1 MCITV
6 ASYSKATAKVLIFSA
21 TEAISH
27 ILLIYIN
34 NPSLSLCLSLPLCL
48 SPFDFL
54 SPVSHIVIC
63 RIAVWDRM
71 QVAGASGMRIVV
83 WDRMQVAG
91 VSGMRIVVWDRMQV
105 AGASGMRS
113 LWYISWCP
121 FPFGPYI
128 ARLPW
133 RPDDGVGQYVRV
145 KSMSWTA
152 SLAPAMR
159 REACACSPCYTIR
172 LITVGVSKAVS
183 MPFSVSPRLAYAP
196 TNSSRSIAAEAPKA
210 CDAAPIDSPKAMG
223 LFTWPT

>member
-34 NPSLSLCLSLPLCL
+34 NLSLSLCLSLPLCL

-71 QVAGASGMRIVV
+71 QVAGV
-83 WDRMQVAG
+83 
-91 VSGMRIVVWDRMQV
+91 
-105 AGASGMRS
+105 SGMRS
-113 LWYISWCP
+113 LWYISWSP
-121 FPFGPYI
+121 FPFSPYI

-133 RPDDGVGQYVRV
+133 RPDGGVGQYVRV

-159 REACACSPCYTIR
+159 REVCACPPPVIPSGLSPLESAR
-172 LITVGVSKAVS
+172 LLVCH
-183 MPFSVSPRLAYAP
+183 SVSVRDWRMPRQTRHGPLQQRRP
-196 TNSSRSIAAEAPKA
+196 RRVMQLPSTVLRPW
-210 CDAAPIDSPKAMG
+210 G
-223 LFTWPT
+223 G

>member
-71 QVAGASGMRIVV
+71 QVAGV
-83 WDRMQVAG
+83 
-91 VSGMRIVVWDRMQV
+91 
-105 AGASGMRS
+105 SGMRS
-113 LWYISWCP
+113 LWYISWSP

-159 REACACSPCYTIR
+159 REVCACPPPVILSGLSLLGSAR
-172 LITVGVSKAVS
+172 LLVCH
-183 MPFSVSPRLAYAP
+183 SVSVRDWRMPRQTRHGPLQQRRP
-196 TNSSRSIAAEAPKA
+196 RRVMQLPSTVLRPWG
-210 CDAAPIDSPKAMG
+210 C
-223 LFTWPT
+223 

>member
-6 ASYSKATAKVLIFSA
+6 ASYSKATAKLLIFSA

-71 QVAGASGMRIVV
+71 QVAGV
-83 WDRMQVAG
+83 
-91 VSGMRIVVWDRMQV
+91 
-105 AGASGMRS
+105 SGMRS
-113 LWYISWCP
+113 LWYISWSP
-121 FPFGPYI
+121 LPFGPYI

-159 REACACSPCYTIR
+159 REVCACPPPVIPSGLSPLGSAR
-172 LITVGVSKAVS
+172 LLVCH
-183 MPFSVSPRLAYAP
+183 SVSVRDWRMPRQTRHGPLQQRRP
-196 TNSSRSIAAEAPKA
+196 RRVMQLPSTVLRPWG
-210 CDAAPIDSPKAMG
+210 C
-223 LFTWPT
+223 

>member
-34 NPSLSLCLSLPLCL
+34 NLSLSLCLSLPLCL

-71 QVAGASGMRIVV
+71 QVEE
-83 WDRMQVAG
+83 
-91 VSGMRIVVWDRMQV
+91 VSGMRIAVWDRMQV

-183 MPFSVSPRLAYAP
+183 MPLSVSPRLAYAP

-223 LFTWPT
+223 LLTWPT

>member
-34 NPSLSLCLSLPLCL
+34 NPSLSLCLSLTLCL

-71 QVAGASGMRIVV
+71 QVAGV
-83 WDRMQVAG
+83 
-91 VSGMRIVVWDRMQV
+91 
-105 AGASGMRS
+105 SGMRS
-113 LWYISWCP
+113 LWYISWSP
-121 FPFGPYI
+121 FSFGPYI
-128 ARLPW
+128 SRLPW
-133 RPDDGVGQYVRV
+133 RPYDGVGQYVRV

-223 LFTWPT
+223 LLTWPT

>member
-21 TEAISH
+21 TEAINH

-34 NPSLSLCLSLPLCL
+34 NPSLSLCLSLTLCL

-91 VSGMRIVVWDRMQV
+91 VSGMR
-105 AGASGMRS
+105 S
-113 LWYISWCP
+113 LWYISWSP
-121 FPFGPYI
+121 FPFGPNI

-133 RPDDGVGQYVRV
+133 RPYDGVGQYVRV

-152 SLAPAMR
+152 SLAQAMR
-159 REACACSPCYTIR
+159 REACARPPPVILSGLSPLGSAR
-172 LITVGVSKAVS
+172 LLV
-183 MPFSVSPRLAYAP
+183 
-196 TNSSRSIAAEAPKA
+196 
-210 CDAAPIDSPKAMG
+210 CH
-223 LFTWPT
+223 

>member
-34 NPSLSLCLSLPLCL
+34 NPSLSLCLSLTLCL

-71 QVAGASGMRIVV
+71 QVAGV
-83 WDRMQVAG
+83 
-91 VSGMRIVVWDRMQV
+91 
-105 AGASGMRS
+105 SGMRS
-113 LWYISWCP
+113 LWCISWSP

-152 SLAPAMR
+152 SQAPAMR

-223 LFTWPT
+223 WLTWPT

>member
-34 NPSLSLCLSLPLCL
+34 NLSLSLCLSLPLCL

-71 QVAGASGMRIVV
+71 QVAG
-83 WDRMQVAG
+83 
-91 VSGMRIVVWDRMQV
+91 VSGMRIAVWDRMSV
-105 AGASGMRS
+105 AGASGMRI
-113 LWYISWCP
+113 LWYISWSP
-121 FPFGPYI
+121 SPFGPYI
-128 ARLPW
+128 SRLPW
-133 RPDDGVGQYVRV
+133 RPYDGVGQYVRV

-159 REACACSPCYTIR
+159 REVCACPPPVILSGLSLLGSAR
-172 LITVGVSKAVS
+172 LLVCH
-183 MPFSVSPRLAYAP
+183 SVSVRDWRMPRQTRHGPLQQRRP
-196 TNSSRSIAAEAPKA
+196 RRVMQLPSTVLRPWG
-210 CDAAPIDSPKAMG
+210 C
-223 LFTWPT
+223 

>member
-34 NPSLSLCLSLPLCL
+34 SLSLSLCLSLPLCL

-71 QVAGASGMRIVV
+71 QVE
-83 WDRMQVAG
+83 G
-91 VSGMRIVVWDRMQV
+91 V
-105 AGASGMRS
+105 SGMRS
-113 LWYISWCP
+113 LWYISWSP
-121 FPFGPYI
+121 FPFSPYI

-159 REACACSPCYTIR
+159 REACACPPPVIPSGLSPLGSAR
-172 LITVGVSKAVS
+172 LLVCH
-183 MPFSVSPRLAYAP
+183 SVSVRDWRMPRQTRHGPLQQRRP
-196 TNSSRSIAAEAPKA
+196 RRVMQLPSTVLRPWGCLRGPHRES
-210 CDAAPIDSPKAMG
+210 
-223 LFTWPT
+223 

>member
-34 NPSLSLCLSLPLCL
+34 NPSLSLCLSLTLCL

-91 VSGMRIVVWDRMQV
+91 
-105 AGASGMRS
+105 ASGMRS
-113 LWYISWCP
+113 LWYISWSP
-121 FPFGPYI
+121 FPFSPYI

-223 LFTWPT
+223 WLTWPT

>member
-91 VSGMRIVVWDRMQV
+91 ASGMRIAVWDRMSV
-105 AGASGMRS
+105 AGVSGMRS
-113 LWYISWCP
+113 LWYISWSP
-121 FPFGPYI
+121 FPFSPYI

-159 REACACSPCYTIR
+159 REACACPPPVILSGLSPLGSAR
-172 LITVGVSKAVS
+172 L
-183 MPFSVSPRLAYAP
+183 
-196 TNSSRSIAAEAPKA
+196 
-210 CDAAPIDSPKAMG
+210 
-223 LFTWPT
+223 

>member
-34 NPSLSLCLSLPLCL
+34 NLSLSLCLYIPFVSLPLPLCL

-71 QVAGASGMRIVV
+71 QVAGASGMR
-83 WDRMQVAG
+83 
-91 VSGMRIVVWDRMQV
+91 
-105 AGASGMRS
+105 S
-113 LWYISWCP
+113 LWYISWSP

-159 REACACSPCYTIR
+159 REVCACPPLLYYQ
-172 LITVGVSKAVS
+172 
-183 MPFSVSPRLAYAP
+183 AYH
-196 TNSSRSIAAEAPKA
+196 RWGQQG
-210 CDAAPIDSPKAMG
+210 C
-223 LFTWPT
+223 

>member
-34 NPSLSLCLSLPLCL
+34 NLSLSLCLYIPFVSLPLPLCL

-71 QVAGASGMRIVV
+71 QVAG
-83 WDRMQVAG
+83 
-91 VSGMRIVVWDRMQV
+91 VSGM
-105 AGASGMRS
+105 SS
-113 LWYISWCP
+113 LWYISWSP

-159 REACACSPCYTIR
+159 REVCACPPPVILSGLSLLGSAR
-172 LITVGVSKAVS
+172 LLVCH
-183 MPFSVSPRLAYAP
+183 SVSVRDWRMPRQTRHGPLQQRRP
-196 TNSSRSIAAEAPKA
+196 RRVMQLPSTVLRPWG
-210 CDAAPIDSPKAMG
+210 C
-223 LFTWPT
+223 

>member
-6 ASYSKATAKVLIFSA
+6 ASYLKATAKVLIFSA

-71 QVAGASGMRIVV
+71 QVAG
-83 WDRMQVAG
+83 
-91 VSGMRIVVWDRMQV
+91 VSGMRIVVWDRMPV
-105 AGASGMRS
+105 AGAFGMRS
-113 LWYISWCP
+113 LWYISWSP
-121 FPFGPYI
+121 LPFGPYI

-196 TNSSRSIAAEAPKA
+196 TNSSRSIAAEAPRA

-223 LFTWPT
+223 WLTWPT

>member
-34 NPSLSLCLSLPLCL
+34 SLSLSLCLSLPLCL

-71 QVAGASGMRIVV
+71 QVAGVSVMRIAV
-83 WDRMQVAG
+83 WDRMQVG
-91 VSGMRIVVWDRMQV
+91 
-105 AGASGMRS
+105 GASGMRS
-113 LWYISWCP
+113 LWYISWSP
-121 FPFGPYI
+121 FPFGPNI

-133 RPDDGVGQYVRV
+133 RPDDGVGQYVRG

-223 LFTWPT
+223 LLTWPT

>member
-6 ASYSKATAKVLIFSA
+6 ASYLKATAKVLIFSA

-71 QVAGASGMRIVV
+71 QVAG
-83 WDRMQVAG
+83 
-91 VSGMRIVVWDRMQV
+91 VSGMRIVVWDRMPV
-105 AGASGMRS
+105 AGAFGMRS
-113 LWYISWCP
+113 LWYISWSP
-121 FPFGPYI
+121 LPFGPYI

-152 SLAPAMR
+152 SLAQAMR
-159 REACACSPCYTIR
+159 REACARPPPVIPSGLSPLGSAR
-172 LITVGVSKAVS
+172 LLVCH
-183 MPFSVSPRLAYAP
+183 SVSVRDWRMPRQTRHGPLQQRRP
-196 TNSSRSIAAEAPKA
+196 RRVMQLPSTVLRPW
-210 CDAAPIDSPKAMG
+210 G
-223 LFTWPT
+223 G

>member
-71 QVAGASGMRIVV
+71 QVAGV
-83 WDRMQVAG
+83 
-91 VSGMRIVVWDRMQV
+91 
-105 AGASGMRS
+105 SGMRS
-113 LWYISWCP
+113 LWYISWSP
-121 FPFGPYI
+121 LPFGPYI

-159 REACACSPCYTIR
+159 REVCACPPPVILSGLSLLGSAR
-172 LITVGVSKAVS
+172 LLVCH
-183 MPFSVSPRLAYAP
+183 SVSVRDWRMPRQTRHGPLQQRRP
-196 TNSSRSIAAEAPKA
+196 RRVMQLPSTVLRPWG
-210 CDAAPIDSPKAMG
+210 C
-223 LFTWPT
+223 

>member
-34 NPSLSLCLSLPLCL
+34 NLSLSLCLSLTLCL

-71 QVAGASGMRIVV
+71 QVAGVSGMRIAV

-91 VSGMRIVVWDRMQV
+91 VSGMR
-105 AGASGMRS
+105 S
-113 LWYISWCP
+113 LWYISWSP
-121 FPFGPYI
+121 FPFGPNI

-159 REACACSPCYTIR
+159 REACACPPPVIPSGLSPLGSAR
-172 LITVGVSKAVS
+172 LLVCH
-183 MPFSVSPRLAYAP
+183 SVSVRDWRMPRQTRHGPLQQRRP
-196 TNSSRSIAAEAPKA
+196 RRVMQLPSTVLRPWG
-210 CDAAPIDSPKAMG
+210 C
-223 LFTWPT
+223 

>member
-71 QVAGASGMRIVV
+71 QVAG
-83 WDRMQVAG
+83 
-91 VSGMRIVVWDRMQV
+91 VSGMRIVVWDRMPV
-105 AGASGMRS
+105 AGAFGMRS
-113 LWYISWCP
+113 LWYISWSP
-121 FPFGPYI
+121 LPFGPYI

-152 SLAPAMR
+152 SLAQAMR
-159 REACACSPCYTIR
+159 REACARPPPVILSGLSPLGSAR
-172 LITVGVSKAVS
+172 LLVCH
-183 MPFSVSPRLAYAP
+183 SVSVRDWRMPRQTRHGPLQQRRP
-196 TNSSRSIAAEAPKA
+196 RRVMQLPSTVLRPW
-210 CDAAPIDSPKAMG
+210 G
-223 LFTWPT
+223 G

>member
-71 QVAGASGMRIVV
+71 QVAGV
-83 WDRMQVAG
+83 
-91 VSGMRIVVWDRMQV
+91 
-105 AGASGMRS
+105 SGMRS
-113 LWYISWCP
+113 LWYISWSP
-121 FPFGPYI
+121 LPFGPYI

-159 REACACSPCYTIR
+159 REACARPPPVIPSGLSPLGSAR
-172 LITVGVSKAVS
+172 LLVCH
-183 MPFSVSPRLAYAP
+183 SVSVRDWRMPRQTRHGPLQQRRP
-196 TNSSRSIAAEAPKA
+196 GRVMQLPSTVLRPW
-210 CDAAPIDSPKAMG
+210 G
-223 LFTWPT
+223 G

>member
-34 NPSLSLCLSLPLCL
+34 NPSLSLCLSLTLCL

-71 QVAGASGMRIVV
+71 QVAG
-83 WDRMQVAG
+83 
-91 VSGMRIVVWDRMQV
+91 VSGMRIAVWDRMSV
-105 AGASGMRS
+105 AGASGMRI
-113 LWYISWCP
+113 LWYISWSP
-121 FPFGPYI
+121 SPFGPYI
-128 ARLPW
+128 SRLPW
-133 RPDDGVGQYVRV
+133 RPYDGVGQYVRV

-159 REACACSPCYTIR
+159 REVCACPPPVILSGLSLLGSAR
-172 LITVGVSKAVS
+172 LLVCH
-183 MPFSVSPRLAYAP
+183 SVSVRDWRMPRQTRHGPLQQRRP
-196 TNSSRSIAAEAPKA
+196 RRVMQLPSTVLRPWG
-210 CDAAPIDSPKAMG
+210 C
-223 LFTWPT
+223 

>member
-34 NPSLSLCLSLPLCL
+34 NLSLSLCLSLPLCL

-71 QVAGASGMRIVV
+71 QVAG
-83 WDRMQVAG
+83 
-91 VSGMRIVVWDRMQV
+91 VSGM
-105 AGASGMRS
+105 SS
-113 LWYISWCP
+113 LWYISWSP

-223 LFTWPT
+223 LLTWPT

>member
-34 NPSLSLCLSLPLCL
+34 NLSLSLCLSLTLCL

-71 QVAGASGMRIVV
+71 QVAGASGMR
-83 WDRMQVAG
+83 
-91 VSGMRIVVWDRMQV
+91 
-105 AGASGMRS
+105 S
-113 LWYISWCP
+113 LWYISWSP
-121 FPFGPYI
+121 FPFSQYI

-159 REACACSPCYTIR
+159 REACACPPPVILSGLSPLGSAR
-172 LITVGVSKAVS
+172 LLVCH
-183 MPFSVSPRLAYAP
+183 SVSVRDWRMPRQTRHGPLQQRRP
-196 TNSSRSIAAEAPKA
+196 RRVMQLPSTVLRPW
-210 CDAAPIDSPKAMG
+210 G
-223 LFTWPT
+223 G

>member
-34 NPSLSLCLSLPLCL
+34 NLSLSLCLSLTLCL

-71 QVAGASGMRIVV
+71 QVAGVSGMRIAV

-91 VSGMRIVVWDRMQV
+91 VSGMR
-105 AGASGMRS
+105 S
-113 LWYISWCP
+113 LWYISWSP
-121 FPFGPYI
+121 FPFGPNI

-159 REACACSPCYTIR
+159 REACARPPPVIPSGLSPLGSAR
-172 LITVGVSKAVS
+172 LLV
-183 MPFSVSPRLAYAP
+183 
-196 TNSSRSIAAEAPKA
+196 
-210 CDAAPIDSPKAMG
+210 CH
-223 LFTWPT
+223 

>member
-34 NPSLSLCLSLPLCL
+34 NLSLSLCLSLPLCL

-71 QVAGASGMRIVV
+71 QVAG
-83 WDRMQVAG
+83 
-91 VSGMRIVVWDRMQV
+91 VSGM
-105 AGASGMRS
+105 SS
-113 LWYISWCP
+113 LWYISWSP
-121 FPFGPYI
+121 FPFSPYI

-159 REACACSPCYTIR
+159 REVCACPPPVIPSGLSPLGSAR
-172 LITVGVSKAVS
+172 LLVCH
-183 MPFSVSPRLAYAP
+183 SVSVRDWRMPRQTRHGPLQQRRP
-196 TNSSRSIAAEAPKA
+196 RRVMQLPSTVLRPWG
-210 CDAAPIDSPKAMG
+210 C
-223 LFTWPT
+223 

>member
-34 NPSLSLCLSLPLCL
+34 SLSLSLCLSLLLCL

-71 QVAGASGMRIVV
+71 QVAGV
-83 WDRMQVAG
+83 
-91 VSGMRIVVWDRMQV
+91 
-105 AGASGMRS
+105 SGMRS
-113 LWYISWCP
+113 LWYISWSP
-121 FPFGPYI
+121 FPFSPYI

-223 LFTWPT
+223 LLTWPT

>member
-34 NPSLSLCLSLPLCL
+34 NLSLSLCLSLPLCL

-71 QVAGASGMRIVV
+71 QVEEV
-83 WDRMQVAG
+83 
-91 VSGMRIVVWDRMQV
+91 
-105 AGASGMRS
+105 SGMRS
-113 LWYISWCP
+113 LWYISWSP
-121 FPFGPYI
+121 FPFSPYI

-159 REACACSPCYTIR
+159 REACARPPPVIPSGLSPLGSAR
-172 LITVGVSKAVS
+172 LLVCH
-183 MPFSVSPRLAYAP
+183 SVSVRDWRMPRQTRHGPLQQRRP
-196 TNSSRSIAAEAPKA
+196 RRVMQLPSTVLRPWGCLRGPHRES
-210 CDAAPIDSPKAMG
+210 
-223 LFTWPT
+223 

>member
-1 MCITV
+1 M
-6 ASYSKATAKVLIFSA
+6 SFSPP
-21 TEAISH
+21 
-27 ILLIYIN
+27 L
-34 NPSLSLCLSLPLCL
+34 SLSLLTF
-48 SPFDFL
+48 SP
-54 SPVSHIVIC
+54 PVSHIVIC
-63 RIAVWDRM
+63 IIAVWDRM
-71 QVAGASGMRIVV
+71 P
-83 WDRMQVAG
+83 
-91 VSGMRIVVWDRMQV
+91 V

-121 FPFGPYI
+121 LPFGPYI

-133 RPDDGVGQYVRV
+133 RPYDGVGQYVRV

-159 REACACSPCYTIR
+159 REACACSLCYTIR

>member
-34 NPSLSLCLSLPLCL
+34 NPSLSLCLSLPLYL

-71 QVAGASGMRIVV
+71 QVEEVSGMRIAV

-91 VSGMRIVVWDRMQV
+91 VSGMR
-105 AGASGMRS
+105 S
-113 LWYISWCP
+113 LWYISWSP

-159 REACACSPCYTIR
+159 REACACPPPVILSGLSPLGSAR
-172 LITVGVSKAVS
+172 LLVCH
-183 MPFSVSPRLAYAP
+183 SVSVRDWRMPRQTRHGPLQQRRP
-196 TNSSRSIAAEAPKA
+196 RRVMQLPSTVLRPWG
-210 CDAAPIDSPKAMG
+210 C
-223 LFTWPT
+223 

>member
-71 QVAGASGMRIVV
+71 P
-83 WDRMQVAG
+83 
-91 VSGMRIVVWDRMQV
+91 V

-113 LWYISWCP
+113 LWYISWCH
-121 FPFGPYI
+121 FSFSPYI

-145 KSMSWTA
+145 KSISWTA

-159 REACACSPCYTIR
+159 REACARPPPVIPSGLSPLGSAR
-172 LITVGVSKAVS
+172 LLVCH
-183 MPFSVSPRLAYAP
+183 SVSVRDWRMPRQTRHGPLQQRRP
-196 TNSSRSIAAEAPKA
+196 RRVMQLPSTVLRPW
-210 CDAAPIDSPKAMG
+210 G
-223 LFTWPT
+223 G

>member
-34 NPSLSLCLSLPLCL
+34 NLSLSLCLSLPLCL

-71 QVAGASGMRIVV
+71 P
-83 WDRMQVAG
+83 VAG
-91 VSGMRIVVWDRMQV
+91 V
-105 AGASGMRS
+105 SGMRS
-113 LWYISWCP
+113 LWYISWSP
-121 FPFGPYI
+121 FPFSPYI

-159 REACACSPCYTIR
+159 REVCACPPPVILSGLSLLGSAR
-172 LITVGVSKAVS
+172 LLVCH
-183 MPFSVSPRLAYAP
+183 SVSVRDWRMPRQTRHGPLQQRRP
-196 TNSSRSIAAEAPKA
+196 RRVMQLPSTVLRPWGCLRGPHRES
-210 CDAAPIDSPKAMG
+210 
-223 LFTWPT
+223 

>member
-6 ASYSKATAKVLIFSA
+6 ASYLKATAKVLIFSA

-71 QVAGASGMRIVV
+71 QVAG
-83 WDRMQVAG
+83 
-91 VSGMRIVVWDRMQV
+91 VSGMRIVVWDRMPV
-105 AGASGMRS
+105 AGAFGMRS
-113 LWYISWCP
+113 LWYISWSP

>member
-34 NPSLSLCLSLPLCL
+34 NLSLSLCLSLPLCL

-71 QVAGASGMRIVV
+71 QVAG
-83 WDRMQVAG
+83 
-91 VSGMRIVVWDRMQV
+91 VSGMRIVVWDRMPV
-105 AGASGMRS
+105 AGAFGMRS
-113 LWYISWCP
+113 LWYISWSP
-121 FPFGPYI
+121 LPFGPYI

-152 SLAPAMR
+152 SLAQAMR
-159 REACACSPCYTIR
+159 REACARPPPVILSGLSPLGSAR
-172 LITVGVSKAVS
+172 LLVCH
-183 MPFSVSPRLAYAP
+183 SVSVRDWRMPRQTRHGPLQQRRP
-196 TNSSRSIAAEAPKA
+196 GRVMQLPSTVLRPW
-210 CDAAPIDSPKAMG
+210 G
-223 LFTWPT
+223 G

>member
-34 NPSLSLCLSLPLCL
+34 NLSLSLCLSLLLCL

-71 QVAGASGMRIVV
+71 QVAG
-83 WDRMQVAG
+83 
-91 VSGMRIVVWDRMQV
+91 VSGMRIVVWGRMQV

-113 LWYISWCP
+113 LWYISWSP

-159 REACACSPCYTIR
+159 REVCACPPPVIPSGLSPLGSAR
-172 LITVGVSKAVS
+172 LLVCH
-183 MPFSVSPRLAYAP
+183 SVSVRDWRMPRQTRHGPLQQRRP
-196 TNSSRSIAAEAPKA
+196 RRVMQLPSTVLRPW
-210 CDAAPIDSPKAMG
+210 G
-223 LFTWPT
+223 G

>member
-91 VSGMRIVVWDRMQV
+91 
-105 AGASGMRS
+105 ASGMRS
-113 LWYISWCP
+113 LWYISWSP
-121 FPFGPYI
+121 FPFSPYI

-159 REACACSPCYTIR
+159 REVCACPPPVILSGLSLLGSAR
-172 LITVGVSKAVS
+172 LLVCH
-183 MPFSVSPRLAYAP
+183 SVSVRDWRMPRQTRHGPLQQRRP
-196 TNSSRSIAAEAPKA
+196 RRVMQLPSTVLRPW
-210 CDAAPIDSPKAMG
+210 G
-223 LFTWPT
+223 G